1 MHRGHFVQVEV
12 VGDNLRADAP
22 RQLDKFVI
30 HVPGLRNVF
39 LQNPHIHLWHLLNLL
54 QYLEPAPSALTLQ
67 RIRRIGDHLQLVQHE
82 LRHSENTFEE
92 LRIAYIGD
100 AAVDQNA
107 GVQKLHGFRGSRV
120 LAEEPVQSINMQ
132 FPAPARAKD
141 ESEIAKS
148 EQCSKFEEGLGGFGL
163 IRVGE
168 DQGHEQSGEYAK
180 DGAKRPA

>member
-12 VGDNLRADAP
+12 IGDNFRADAP
-22 RQLDKFVI
+22 RQLDQFVI

-100 AAVDQNA
+100 AAVDQTLVSRSFTDSA
-107 GVQKLHGFRGSRV
+107 G
-120 LAEEPVQSINMQ
+120 AEFLPKNPSKALTCNSPPQPEPRTS
-132 FPAPARAKD
+132 PR
-141 ESEIAKS
+141 
-148 EQCSKFEEGLGGFGL
+148 
-163 IRVGE
+163 
-168 DQGHEQSGEYAK
+168 
-180 DGAKRPA
+180 